1 MNNKTVLFTDLD
13 GTIIVPA
20 SGKVFPEFIGDMEF
34 KEGILPSLKNFVTK
48 NNTRAICIVTNQAG
62 IERGFVEEYGF
73 NRKIEYIAES
83 IRDYIRNKDL
93 DIVFRYCKFANDTKN
108 RKPGF
113 GMLLDCLRMIERD
126 STIPKNEMLVIGNMS
141 TDEQTANN
149 FSIDYA
155 DVGVFI
161 RQWYKL

>member
-1 MNNKTVLFTDLD
+1 
-13 GTIIVPA
+13 
-20 SGKVFPEFIGDMEF
+20 MEF
-34 KEGILPSLKNFVTK
+34 KEGILPSLKNFVAQ

-73 NRKIEYIAES
+73 NRKIEYIVES

-93 DIVFRYCKFANDTKN
+93 DIVFRYCKFSNDMKN

-126 STIPKNEMLVIGNMS
+126 STIPKNEMLMIGDME
-141 TDEQTANN
+141 TDQRTAEN
-149 FSIDYA
+149 FGIDYA
-155 DVGVFI
+155 NVDVFI
-161 RQWYKL
+161 HAWIPT